1 MKIQFNSIR
10 VKLTLFYTV
19 ILVLLLFAFHFI
31 AYMLFSPGIY
41 RDLHDSVEASAE
53 KARDT
58 ILINSE
64 NDLLDILMELNSSS
78 NNEVFIYNV
87 YTGEVAS
94 SFPVTD
100 DIKAVLADIA
110 TSSTM
115 IGSQGLTFQGVGTYL
130 YIAPLDTE
138 TGKMLVVSQSTDYI
152 LDILDSY
159 KQLLYTVIPFIIII
173 AIVSGYLLSGYF
185 LRQVKA
191 INITAEKI
199 DPANVVDRIPVKSND
214 ELGRL
219 SKTLNSLFDRI
230 YGYSERQ
237 KQFTADASHDLRSPL
252 TIIKAEAEV
261 ALMKKRKPEEYI
273 AAMQKIEN
281 AADAM
286 NDMVDDLLT
295 LASMDSQPDVSADAA
310 LYLSGCIENTLN
322 DWQAPFANKGVE
334 LERDIAPG
342 IMVRGDPAHFRR
354 IVDNFVKNAFEHT
367 PAGGSVTCSLEL
379 KGKDIVI
386 TVADSGTG
394 IAAEHL
400 PHIFD
405 RFYRV
410 SRETEGSGL
419 GLPIV
424 EGTVKMY
431 GGNITV
437 SSELGKGTIFTI
449 TIPSSRKCPISLIKF
464 ATVSNQLTQQTIDE
478 PIRSCD

>member
-10 VKLTLFYTV
+10 LKLTLFYTV

-53 KARDT
+53 QARDT

-138 TGKMLVVSQSTDYI
+138 TGEMLVVSQSTDYI
-152 LDILDSY
+152 LDMLDSY

-173 AIVSGYLLSGYF
+173 AILSGYLMSGYF
-185 LRQVKA
+185 LRQVNA
-191 INITAEKI
+191 ITLTADKI
-199 DPANVVDRIPVKSND
+199 DPANPVARIPVKSND

-219 SKTLNSLFDRI
+219 SKTLNSLFDRM
-230 YGYSERQ
+230 YGYEERQ

-252 TIIKAEAEV
+252 TIIKTEAEV
-261 ALMKKRKPEEYI
+261 TLMRKRKPEEYI

-281 AADAM
+281 EADVM
-286 NDMVDDLLT
+286 KDMVDDLLT
-295 LASMDSQPDVSADAA
+295 LASMDSKPDIPADAA
-310 LYLSGCIENTLN
+310 FDLSGCIENTLN
-322 DWQAPFANKGVE
+322 DWQSPFANKGVE
-334 LERDIAPG
+334 IRRDIAPG
-342 IMVRGDPAHFRR
+342 IAVRGDPAHFRR
-354 IVDNFVKNAFEHT
+354 IVDNLVKNAFEHT
-367 PAGGSVTCSLEL
+367 PAGGSVTCSLHVSKVNL
-379 KGKDIVI
+379 VI
-386 TVADSGTG
+386 TVADTGTG
-394 IAAEHL
+394 IAEEHL
-400 PHIFD
+400 PRIFD

-410 SRETEGSGL
+410 KRDTPGSGL

-431 GGNITV
+431 GGSVTAE
-437 SSELGKGTIFTI
+437 SELGKGSVFTVVMPAKQPYYI
-449 TIPSSRKCPISLIKF
+449 TF
-464 ATVSNQLTQQTIDE
+464 D
-478 PIRSCD
+478 D